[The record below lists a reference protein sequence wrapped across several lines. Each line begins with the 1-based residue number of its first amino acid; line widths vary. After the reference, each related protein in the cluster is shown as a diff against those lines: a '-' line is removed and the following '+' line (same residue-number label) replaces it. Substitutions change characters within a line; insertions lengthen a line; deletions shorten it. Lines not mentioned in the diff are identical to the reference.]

1 LFLDHDYASV
11 LWCKVLSWLGIS
23 CPLPIVMLDHALQ
36 FCNAYMFSKYIKLG
50 LQTIHVIG
58 PFGRKEITQFF
69 LERGIDQSFDS

>member
-1 LFLDHDYASV
+1 
-11 LWCKVLSWLGIS
+11 
-23 CPLPIVMLDHALQ
+23 LQ